1 MIAYPSDS
9 VRDGVS
15 VKSRGR
21 YTMPSTFTEF
31 LQDRVLLRDAIAT
44 LILFLTVMILRYVA
58 IRFVRRR
65 LPGNDKFQL
74 RWAAQIRGFSYAILA
89 LGLFIIWAAELQ
101 ALAVSFAVLAM
112 AIVWA
117 TRETFA
123 CIQGAAYRI
132 SSNAFQV
139 GDRINI
145 ARDSRRRHR
154 YGAAGHAGARSGAQ
168 GHQRTGRTIS
178 IPNSLFMT
186 EPVLNESLAG
196 EYMLH
201 LMTIPADRNSDLAA
215 IERKALTAAQEA
227 CADFLDD
234 VRRPIAARYRR
245 HGLNPPIVDPRVTYQ
260 VVDKNTVNILLRIPT
275 PIRLERQVEQR
286 VLRAVLGVPRGRD
299 TLTPPAPK

>member
-1 MIAYPSDS
+1 MQ
-9 VRDGVS
+9 
-15 VKSRGR
+15 
-21 YTMPSTFTEF
+21 STITEIF
-31 LQDRVLLRDAIAT
+31 QDRVLLRDAIAT
-44 LILFLTVMILRYVA
+44 LILFLTVMVLRYGA

-74 RWAAQIRGFSYAILA
+74 RWAAQIRGFSYAFLA
-89 LGLFIIWAAELQ
+89 LGLFVIWAAELQ

-112 AIVWA
+112 ALVWA
-117 TRETFA
+117 TRETLA
-123 CIQGAAYRI
+123 CVQGAAYRI
-132 SSNAFQV
+132 SANAFQV

-145 ARDSRRRHR
+145 GGIRGDVIDT
-154 YGAAGHAGARSGAQ
+154 GLLGTLVLEVAQ

-201 LMTIPADRNSDLAA
+201 LMTIPVDRNSDLAA

-234 VRRPIAARYRR
+234 VRRPMAARYRR

-286 VLRAVLGVPRGRD
+286 VLRAVLGAPKGRD
-299 TLTPPAPK
+299 TLPPPPPG